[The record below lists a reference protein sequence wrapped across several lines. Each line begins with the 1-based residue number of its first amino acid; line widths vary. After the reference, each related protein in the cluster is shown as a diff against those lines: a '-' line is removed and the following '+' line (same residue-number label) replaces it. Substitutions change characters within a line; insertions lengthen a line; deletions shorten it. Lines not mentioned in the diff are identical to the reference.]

1 MAQNIIYSPWERT
14 KDRWLS
20 LMTTL
25 LLFGLLWLF
34 SFVSAFLTS
43 LMKLILGLKFSI
55 DKRQAEDVVGGGA
68 RTIVSRSVAIG
79 QVLAH
84 AQLLGT
90 LKKYSKL
97 LQQSQEFERWL
108 RAGVGLN
115 EKFISY
121 TRPLLQDWERGGCFI
136 YRVETN
142 TESQAKWRNRET
154 CSKWL
159 NEIKP

>member
-68 RTIVSRSVAIG
+68 RTIVSCSFAIG

-90 LKKYSKL
+90 LKNYSRL

-136 YRVETN
+136 YSLETN
-142 TESQAKWRNRET
+142 TENQAKWRNRET

-159 NEIKP
+159 NR

>member
-1 MAQNIIYSPWERT
+1 MAQNIIYSPWEIT
-14 KDRWLS
+14 KDPWLS

-90 LKKYSKL
+90 LKNYSRL
-97 LQQSQEFERWL
+97 LQQSQEFERWMG
-108 RAGVGLN
+108 RHQCGPQQAC
-115 EKFISY
+115 
-121 TRPLLQDWERGGCFI
+121 PLLPTNMSMWRG
-136 YRVETN
+136 
-142 TESQAKWRNRET
+142 RE
-154 CSKWL
+154 CVIPNFLSAHL
-159 NEIKP
+159 ISPI

>member
-90 LKKYSKL
+90 LKNYSRL

-136 YRVETN
+136 YCLETN
-142 TESQAKWRNRET
+142 TENQAKWRNRET

-159 NEIKP
+159 NR